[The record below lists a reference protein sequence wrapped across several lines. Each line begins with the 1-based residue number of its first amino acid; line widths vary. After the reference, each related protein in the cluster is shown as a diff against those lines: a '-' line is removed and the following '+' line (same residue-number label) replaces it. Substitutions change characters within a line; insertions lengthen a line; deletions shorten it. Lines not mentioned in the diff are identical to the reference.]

1 MIFRHKAVIVVNMK
15 ATVNLERKVQA
26 FVEKHHMLS
35 PGDRVIA
42 GISGGADSVCLLFVL
57 LQLSKELAFKVHVV
71 HVNHGIRA
79 EAGEDA
85 AYVQTLCRQ
94 YDLPFTLVEADV
106 RTRADRE
113 KRSEEE
119 TGRLVRYEAFEK
131 VCAQVGGTKIAVA
144 HNANDQAET
153 MLFHLFRGSGLSGM
167 GGIRPVRDRIIRPLL
182 CVERREIEAYLSE
195 KQISY
200 CHDVTN
206 EADEYVRNR
215 IRHHIL
221 PYAEEQI
228 AQGCVGHM
236 VQTAEMLQETEDLL
250 KRLTEQAYEK
260 ILIKNKKNCRN
271 AVTNVDIETYTIQR
285 EQFRELD
292 PVIGRRL
299 IHRVLQ
305 ELSPGGR
312 DISYGHVQA
321 VEALFEREGNAGV
334 DLIGGIRAVRQYG
347 AVYLERSGRSGQ
359 DTDSSQEAG
368 GAQTGSAQ
376 AGPAEAAEILLSRE
390 ALVRG
395 PVSVLLPDGS
405 ELVLQVLPVVEGG
418 LDQGEICQN
427 FPQNRY
433 TKWLDYDKME
443 SALTIRTRRAGDYLT
458 IRDAEGQLRHKP
470 LKAYLI
476 TEKIPAKEREQIAV
490 IAEDNHILWLTGY
503 RISEYYKVGRN
514 TKRILQVQLRRSRED
529 GEREENNG

>member
-153 MLFHLFRGSGLSGM
+153 MLFHLFRGSGLTGLC
-167 GGIRPVRDRIIRPLL
+167 GIRPVREQIIRPLL
-182 CVERREIEAYLSE
+182 CVERGEIEDFLQQ
-195 KQISY
+195 KGMSY
-200 CHDVTN
+200 CIDKTN
-206 EADEYVRNR
+206 EEDTYTRNR

-221 PYAEEQI
+221 PYAREWVSEGAI
-228 AQGCVGHM
+228 SHMTNTAQL
-236 VQTAEMLQETEDLL
+236 LQETEDFVKQVTQVAYDKCVTSVGRETDQGLQL
-250 KRLTEQAYEK
+250 QIPEALTYPPLIRK
-260 ILIKNKKNCRN
+260 YLILSVLEECIPARKDVTARHVN
-271 AVTNVDIETYTIQR
+271 AVVSFLENPGNRCLSLPGGFVARR
-285 EQFRELD
+285 EYDRLIVERD
-292 PVIGRRL
+292 PVG
-299 IHRVLQ
+299 Q
-305 ELSPGGR
+305 ELPG
-312 DISYGHVQA
+312 QA
-321 VEALFEREGNAGV
+321 WTIDPA
-334 DLIGGIRAVRQYG
+334 
-347 AVYLERSGRSGQ
+347 
-359 DTDSSQEAG
+359 DT
-368 GAQTGSAQ
+368 
-376 AGPAEAAEILLSRE
+376 
-390 ALVRG
+390 
-395 PVSVLLPDGS
+395 
-405 ELVLQVLPVVEGG
+405 
-418 LDQGEICQN
+418 GEIGIPGLGALEFQV
-427 FPQNRY
+427 FDRKFLEDIPQNQY
-433 TKWLDYDKME
+433 TKWFDYDKIKE
-443 SALTIRTRRAGDYLT
+443 SLTLRTRKEGDYLT
-458 IRDAEGQLRHKP
+458 IDRGLSRKSLQD
-470 LKAYLI
+470 YMVN
-476 TEKIPAKEREQIAV
+476 EKIPRQVRDQVWLLADGQ
-490 IAEDNHILWLTGY
+490 HILWVIGY
-503 RISEYYKVGRN
+503 RISQAYKVSEE
-514 TKRILQVQLRRSRED
+514 TKRILQVQLRGGHED
-529 GEREENNG
+529 GGAH